1 MTYHASKPGAMGR
14 PGQIN
19 LFLYMYIK
27 CAKLMKEYE
36 RGIEVAAKLPPPQ
49 VSLFAGGAS
58 SPGLLLAVDSGIFV
72 TTFAAALLRSVEAVA
87 QRD

>member
-1 MTYHASKPGAMGR
+1 MTLASKPGTMGR

-19 LFLYMYIK
+19 LFLY
-27 CAKLMKEYE
+27 CAKLMKAYE

-72 TTFAAALLRSVEAVA
+72 TTFAAALLRAVEAVA